1 MGGAEAER
9 LVASPPSPSDDAPPP
24 SHPPATPPRPAAPAP
39 ADKGASFF
47 ADPRFVR
54 HLCAVFTPRFVA
66 YIGFGMHLIK
76 GVLAG
81 GGSSGM
87 LLTQRNIYVV
97 KSIAARVRTLNT

>member
-1 MGGAEAER
+1 M
-9 LVASPPSPSDDAPPP
+9 
-24 SHPPATPPRPAAPAP
+24 
-39 ADKGASFF
+39 
-47 ADPRFVR
+47 R

-97 KSIAARVRTLNT
+97 KSIAARVPSPRPPVTLRSA